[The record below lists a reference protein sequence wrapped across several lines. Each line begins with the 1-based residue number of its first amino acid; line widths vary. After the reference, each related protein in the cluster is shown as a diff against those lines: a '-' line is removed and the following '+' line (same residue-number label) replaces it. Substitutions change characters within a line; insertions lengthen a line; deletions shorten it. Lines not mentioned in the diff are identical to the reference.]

1 MELTKLVYSLHI
13 AVNQLVKYNV
23 KSLAY
28 KIPFYSTRYGIIF
41 IWKLSNGMASGFY
54 DFDFTEDPR
63 WIIFILY

>member
-23 KSLAY
+23 K
-28 KIPFYSTRYGIIF
+28 RYGIIF